1 MKIKVCGM
9 REAENIQALAELKP
23 DYIGFIFYEK
33 SPRFM
38 NAEPVAVPEG
48 IKKVGVFVDAPKGYV
63 LQQIEAHDL
72 DVIQLHGKEDQQYI
86 SLLRELVHTDIDF
99 WKVFSVGEKFDF
111 KKLKPFE
118 DLVDAFL
125 FDTRGEAPG
134 GNGKTFDWKLL
145 NAYRSELPI
154 VISGGIGLKELPAV
168 KELLNTSLPIM
179 AIDVNSKFESAPGL
193 KKIDELKTLMNY
205 EL

>member
-1 MKIKVCGM
+1 
-9 REAENIQALAELKP
+9 
-23 DYIGFIFYEK
+23 
-33 SPRFM
+33 M
-38 NAEPVAVPEG
+38 NADPVAVPEG

-63 LQQIEAHDL
+63 LQQIEAHEL
-72 DVIQLHGKEDQQYI
+72 NVVQLHGKEDQQYI

-118 DLVDAFL
+118 ELVDAFL
-125 FDTRGEAPG
+125 FDTRGAAPG

-154 VISGGIGLKELPAV
+154 VISGGIGLEELPAV
-168 KELLNTSLPIM
+168 KELLQSSLPIM
-179 AIDVNSKFESAPGL
+179 AIDVNSKFESEPGL